1 VKVGWVRLELLTEID
16 PEPLSFVQVHTKVS
30 CRATAGMLE
39 ARSKVFVPQ
48 NVIVV
53 PETTLP

>member
-1 VKVGWVRLELLTEID
+1 MKVGWVRLVLFTERD
-16 PEPLSFVQVHTKVS
+16 PEPLILVHVHISVS
-30 CRATAGMLE
+30 CRATAGILE
-39 ARSKVFVPQ
+39 TRSKELVPQ

>member
-30 CRATAGMLE
+30 CKATAGMLE
-39 ARSKVFVPQ
+39 TRSKELVPQ